1 MTFPSNTNNSSVNSE
16 LFANFV
22 ADAEFAMYD
31 QSIARQLVKT
41 FPVPMNSGRTVQVP
55 IWASITADKFDDE
68 EFSTTPMATGTT
80 QETITLSEHVVYQ
93 KITDGIRDAAYGDV
107 MSDLAFQSGLAIGES
122 VDKYTFSEFVNL
134 SSDIGTTGTELT
146 TELIMKAAATLR
158 AAKVQ
163 GPYYAVVHPAAAF
176 NMKKVLTQTQVYNG
190 STAMIPT
197 AGALSNVGNAVLA
210 GGVIGTIAGV
220 TIIES
225 PLVAAVSTGGATA
238 YRGAVFAPT
247 AIGLAERGALD
258 LNTLYQ
264 PKDRA
269 TDMVLRQ
276 YAGAKAIRPTHG
288 VAITSEGT
296 M

>member
-1 MTFPSNTNNSSVNSE
+1 MTFPSNNNTSENSE

-41 FPVPMNSGRTVQVP
+41 FTVPMNSGKVVQVP
-55 IWASITADKFDDE
+55 VWASITAQRLTDE
-68 EFSTTPMATGTT
+68 EAATVKQTGTT
-80 QETITLSEHVVYQ
+80 APTVTLAEHVVYNQ
-93 KITDGIRDAAYGDV
+93 ITDALRDSAYGDV
-107 MSDLAFQSGLAIGES
+107 MSDLAIQSGLAIGES
-122 VDKYTFSEFVNL
+122 VDTEVFSKFASL
-134 SSDIGTTGTELT
+134 SSNIGSTSTELT

-163 GPYYAVVHPAAAF
+163 GPYYAVVHPQAAF
-176 NMKKVLTQTQVYNG
+176 NLKKVLTQQITFNG
-190 STAMIPT
+190 GPAQN
-197 AGALSNVGNAVLA
+197 GALSNVGNAVLA
-210 GGVIGTIAGV
+210 GGTIGSIGGV
-220 TIIES
+220 TVIES
-225 PLVAAVSTGGATA
+225 PLVASDTTGGATA
-238 YRGAVFAPT
+238 FVGAVFAPT

-258 LNTLYQ
+258 MNTLYL
-264 PKDRA
+264 PANRA

-276 YAGAKAIRPTHG
+276 FAGAAVIRSTHG